1 MCSLKDSRNLFMQSL
16 LLYTSGFISM
26 PSNVHIV
33 DIENPQGI
41 CSATFV
47 VDDFYEIFL
56 HLSTFLI
63 KDLRSA

>member
-1 MCSLKDSRNLFMQSL
+1 
-16 LLYTSGFISM
+16 M
-26 PSNVHIV
+26 PSNVHII

-41 CSATFV
+41 CSPTFA